1 MPFRDALG
9 DVLDALDRAHRS
21 AAVFMYDECHC
32 RSELKEKPRWRL
44 RRPHKST
51 GAQRL
56 VNGGKVCGGVD
67 AARAARADL
76 PVIDR

>member
-32 RSELKEKPRWRL
+32 RSELEEKPRWRA
-44 RRPHKST
+44 RDDRTK
-51 GAQRL
+51 AQGRN
-56 VNGGKVCGGVD
+56 VS
-67 AARAARADL
+67 
-76 PVIDR
+76 

>member
-1 MPFRDALG
+1 
-9 DVLDALDRAHRS
+9 
-21 AAVFMYDECHC
+21 MYDECHC